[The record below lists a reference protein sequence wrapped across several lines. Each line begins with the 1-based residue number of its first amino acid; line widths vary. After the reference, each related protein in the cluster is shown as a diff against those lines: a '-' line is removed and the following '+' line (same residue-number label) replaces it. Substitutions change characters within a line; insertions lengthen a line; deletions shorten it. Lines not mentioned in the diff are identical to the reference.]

1 MEYWTAGRL
10 VDELRARRLS
20 ASELLEY
27 TIGRIEALDGVLNAV
42 VVRDFDRA
50 RAAARSADQALASG
64 DRRPL
69 LGLPITVKEAFNVAG
84 LPTTWGLPG
93 TDQIPIAEDAVVVA
107 RLKAAG
113 AIVIGK
119 TNVPTMLADWQC
131 ANPVYGVTRNPWD
144 LERTPGGSS
153 GGGAA
158 ALAAGFVALE
168 FGSDLAASL
177 RAPAHFCGVYAH
189 KPSYGVIPTRGFV
202 PPGVPALSPA
212 PAIDLSVLGP
222 MARSPGDLA
231 LALEAAAGPDEH
243 EAVGYR
249 LSLPAARHA
258 QLSDYRVLVLD
269 RHPLAPTADSIRAA
283 IDGLA
288 DRLGAAGCTVGRSS
302 PLLPDLAEITAL
314 FIELLMSIFSA
325 DAPDEAYAQAR
336 AAADQLPSTVDPLTS
351 AAVRG
356 PALSHRDWLRAD
368 RRRAGVAQQW
378 RRLFKEWDVVLCPAM
393 STNAPQ
399 LRDPAG
405 GPDMIDVDGVRM
417 AYQQQP
423 TWASIATLNG
433 LPATVAPIGLDPR
446 GLPIG
451 VQVIGPFL
459 EDRTTIG
466 FAGLI
471 EQAFGGFIPPPGYA
485 AG

>member
-20 ASELLEY
+20 ASELLEH
-27 TIGRIEALDGVLNAV
+27 TIRRIESLDGALNAV

-50 RAAARSADQALASG
+50 RTAARAADQALAAG
-64 DRRPL
+64 DQRPL

-93 TDQIPIAEDAVVVA
+93 TDQIPITEDAVVVA

-119 TNVPTMLADWQC
+119 TNAPTMLADWQC

-144 LERTPGGSS
+144 LGRTPGGSS

-158 ALAAGFVALE
+158 ALAAGLIALE

-177 RAPAHFCGVYAH
+177 RAPAHFCGIYAH
-189 KPSYGVIPTRGFV
+189 KPSYGVTPTRGFV
-202 PPGVPALSPA
+202 PPGVAALSPA
-212 PAIDLSVLGP
+212 PAIDISVLGP

-249 LSLPAARHA
+249 LSLPAPRHA
-258 QLSDYRVLVLD
+258 QLKDYRVLILD
-269 RHPLAPTADSIRAA
+269 QHPLAPTAGSIRAA

-288 DRLGAAGCTVGRSS
+288 DQLRAAGCTVGRSS

-314 FIELLMSIFSA
+314 FIELLLSIFSA
-325 DAPDEAYAQAR
+325 DAPEEAYAQAR
-336 AAADQLPSTVDPLTS
+336 AAADRLATAADPLTS

-368 RRRAGVAQQW
+368 RRRAGVAHQW
-378 RRLFKEWDVVLCPAM
+378 LRLFEAWDVVLCPAM
-393 STNAPQ
+393 STNA
-399 LRDPAG
+399 LLLN
-405 GPDMIDVDGVRM
+405 GPSGVPDTIEVDGVRM
-417 AYQQQP
+417 AYQAQP

-433 LPATVAPIGLDPR
+433 LPATIAPIGLDPL

-451 VQVIGPFL
+451 VQIIGPFL
-459 EDRTTIG
+459 EDRTTIA
-466 FAGLI
+466 FARLM
-471 EQAFGGFIPPPGYA
+471 EQAFGGFIPPPAYVA
-485 AG
+485 A